1 MNILAAPV
9 YVVYIHISWSR
20 YSRACGSYQDF
31 LDRVL
36 LLIHRFIVDKL
47 SLRKFYGGHHDLVN
61 HCGIHVSQMNTD
73 MFYYCN
79 HNPVLSS
86 FMTYHWVCCKNNT
99 TGEII
104 RTGTSSRSP
113 RFLVGFVLLNQ
124 CSVQFLVGFVLLNQ
138 SVQCLVYH
146 CLYSCPFLVII
157 FSVLFNIYGFWIPLW
172 YLQTFFIDK
181 LYVMDQY
188 IVFPYLPAP
197 IISLSVVFFW
207 YPGCLHQLN
216 WPPRYTWNIVEGG
229 VKYHNPNPPPISLY
243 HGMYIRVITKL
254 PNSEQSYKGKVKTHN
269 YIKTK
274 SVNNQKNVK
283 TVMTLTWYRHF

>member
-1 MNILAAPV
+1 
-9 YVVYIHISWSR
+9 
-20 YSRACGSYQDF
+20 
-31 LDRVL
+31 
-36 LLIHRFIVDKL
+36 
-47 SLRKFYGGHHDLVN
+47 
-61 HCGIHVSQMNTD
+61 
-73 MFYYCN
+73 
-79 HNPVLSS
+79 
-86 FMTYHWVCCKNNT
+86 
-99 TGEII
+99 
-104 RTGTSSRSP
+104 
-113 RFLVGFVLLNQ
+113 
-124 CSVQFLVGFVLLNQ
+124 VGFVLLNQ

-243 HGMYIRVITKL
+243 HGMYIRVITNL